1 MGGRSPRLSNT
12 SSTSAL
18 ARAPFWLPGTL
29 MLRLIT
35 LPSQPRRGSWRPRL
49 PAGLL
54 NGLLRWPRE
63 RTVARARCSASW
75 GLCSSTHG
83 TDRFGSPNQHQQLH
97 CIAVASASATD
108 IRTSGKTGLPQH
120 DPERSSCWAR
130 TSCTLSRH
138 ASCAPQPTQRAFFQA
153 RPRNFSRKLYCKKSW
168 QNASEI
174 KKICAQ
180 GKTREL
186 TSGCKLFG

>member
-1 MGGRSPRLSNT
+1 MACFAGPG
-12 SSTSAL
+12 SA
-18 ARAPFWLPGTL
+18 
-29 MLRLIT
+29 
-35 LPSQPRRGSWRPRL
+35 SH
-49 PAGLL
+49 
-54 NGLLRWPRE
+54 
-63 RTVARARCSASW
+63 TVARARCSASW

-180 GKTREL
+180 GKTRAHKRLQAVWL
-186 TSGCKLFG
+186 TSKHRQWQLPHHASRAAQAAYEETSG